1 MTRIP
6 STFRKSFLLSGAA
19 SGALLLTLS
28 AAPVMAQTTP
38 TAPADAGTPGS
49 AAVQTQSAPAD
60 AQANAESG
68 QDIVV
73 TGTIFRRTNTETPSP
88 VSVITAANIEARGLN
103 NTADVIQSIS
113 AGNGGSVPQGF
124 ANAFASGA
132 QGVSL
137 RGLST
142 NSTLVLFD
150 GLRPAYFPLADD
162 GQRSFVD
169 LNTIPGSVIDRV
181 ETLRD
186 GASSTYGADAVAG
199 VVNVI
204 LKKEIQGI
212 SGGVEAGASQRGD
225 AGQQRARLTVGYGSL
240 AEKGWN
246 FYVSG
251 EYQHQNSLMANQRG
265 FPFNTKNLSSIQ
277 TGGGY
282 TGANGNTN
290 FLAPNASAASSTT
303 AAVVRP
309 ATYTPGNIFSGVA
322 IPTSAGGTYQVLQ
335 QGGCAAALQPN
346 IAHSNVNGQYCEQDL
361 VNQYTQ
367 ILPDQTRFGGT
378 AHLTANIGS
387 KAQAYLTGTFY
398 ESVIRQQRAPSTV
411 RSNNPVYTYGL
422 VLPATL
428 SNGALNPQNP
438 YAATGQGALL
448 FYSFGDIPVTLKNT
462 SKTYRVAGGIDGKL
476 GADDAWGYT
485 LHGTYMRT
493 DLTQDRTGFINVAG
507 LTNAINTGSYNFAN
521 PQANSDAVRAQIA
534 PNQQSRAHSE
544 TAEIQG
550 IVTRSLFTLPGG
562 ALNVGVGGE
571 FRYENIY
578 DPNPNP
584 GAQFINI
591 NSFSAV
597 GHRYVTSGFFEV
609 NAPVLQQ
616 LEVNVS
622 GRYDHYS
629 TGFNRFSPKV
639 GAKFTPIR
647 QLAIRGTYSEGFRAP
662 SIPETSGNVIGF
674 VNYTPPAATQAAHG
688 GNSYVGQYSLGLN
701 SVGNPNLKPETS
713 RSFTGGVVFQ
723 PVRWLSLTVDYYNIH
738 KKDLIFNPADSTYAN
753 SYLNGGTLPAG
764 ITITPNPVDP
774 AFPGLTPTPAFVN
787 AAYINGQS
795 LQTSGIDGQISGSV
809 PLGHGIKFTSAL
821 EGTLILEYK
830 VNTGVNGVYDY
841 LGTLGPYN
849 TTSASGT
856 PRWRANWQNTLEAG
870 PFALTAT
877 TYFTSGYKGYAA
889 DYNGVGSCA
898 AAATPAS
905 TYLYNGDVS
914 RTTGPA
920 LQCTVKHF
928 LSVDLNG
935 TVKVNDKFSFYM
947 VVQNAFD
954 AKAPFDPN
962 TYGGNNYNPAWA
974 ASGIIGRAFKA
985 GANFK
990 F

>member
-1 MTRIP
+1 MIQKTVIAQKTR
-6 STFRKSFLLSGAA
+6 LLAGAA
-19 SGALLLTLS
+19 TSAVLLVLG
-28 AAPVMAQTTP
+28 AAPASAQTTP
-38 TAPADAGTPGS
+38 TSSADAVTPGS
-49 AAVQTQSAPAD
+49 AAVQTQAAPAD
-60 AQANAESG
+60 PKANSETG

-88 VSVITAANIEARGLN
+88 VSVITAANIAARGLN
-103 NTADVIQSIS
+103 TTADVIQSIS

-124 ANAFASGA
+124 ANGFASGA

-150 GLRPAYFPLADD
+150 GLRPAYYPLADD

-169 LNTIPGSVIDRV
+169 LNTIPGAIVDRV

-186 GASSTYGADAVAG
+186 GASSTYGADAVGG

-204 LKKEIQGI
+204 LKKEIRGV
-212 SGGVEAGASQRGD
+212 SGNVEGGLSERGD
-225 AGQQRARLTVGYGSL
+225 AGQQRARLTAGYGSL
-240 AEKGWN
+240 ADQGFN

-251 EYQHQNSLMANQRG
+251 EYQHQNALFANQRE
-265 FPFNTKNLSSIQ
+265 FPYNTKNLSSIQ
-277 TGGGY
+277 AGGGY

-290 FLAPNASAASSTT
+290 FLAPSTSSSSSTT

-309 ATYTPGNIFSGVA
+309 ATYTPGNIFSGVP
-322 IPTSAGGTYQVLQ
+322 IAGGKYQVLQ
-335 QGGCAAALQPN
+335 QGGCAGAAQPN

-361 VNQYTQ
+361 VNQYSQ

-378 AHLTANIGS
+378 AHLTVNVGAN
-387 KAQAYLTGTFY
+387 AQAYLTGTFY
-398 ESVIRQQRAPSTV
+398 ESIIFAQGTPSSL
-411 RSNNPVYTYGL
+411 RSNNPTYTYGL
-422 VLPATL
+422 VLPSTL
-428 SNGALNPQNP
+428 SNGTLNPQNP
-438 YAATGQGALL
+438 YAATGQGALI
-448 FYSFGDIPVTLKNT
+448 FYRFGDIAQTLKNT
-462 SKTYRVAGGIDGKL
+462 SQTYRIAGGIDGKF
-476 GADDAWGYT
+476 GSDGSWGYT
-485 LHGTYMRT
+485 LHGTYMGT
-493 DLTQDRTGFINVAG
+493 NLTQDRTGNINIAG
-507 LTNAINTGSYNFAN
+507 LTTAINTGAYNFVNPSAN
-521 PQANSDAVRAQIA
+521 TDAVRSLIS
-534 PNQQSRAHSE
+534 PNQQSKAHSE
-544 TAEIQG
+544 TAEVQG
-550 IVTRSLFTLPGG
+550 ILTHAFFDLPGG
-562 ALNVGVGGE
+562 PVNLGVGGE

-578 DPNPNP
+578 DPSPNP
-584 GAQFINI
+584 GSQFLDINA
-591 NSFSAV
+591 FSAV

-609 NAPVLQQ
+609 NAPVLKQ

-629 TGFNRFSPKV
+629 DGFNHFSPKV

-647 QLAIRGTYSEGFRAP
+647 QFAIRGTYSEGFRAP

-674 VNYTPPAATQAAHG
+674 VNYTPPAAVQAAHG
-688 GNSYVGQYSLGLN
+688 GNSYVGTYSLGLN

-713 RSFTGGVVFQ
+713 RSFTGGAVLQ

-753 SYLNGGTLPAG
+753 TYLAGGALPAG
-764 ITITPNPVDP
+764 ITITPNAADP
-774 AFPGLTPTPAFVN
+774 ANPGLRPTPAFVN

-795 LQTSGIDGQISGSV
+795 LQTSGIDGQISASV
-809 PLGHGIKFTSAL
+809 PLGHGIKLTSAL
-821 EGTLILEYK
+821 EGTLVLEYK

-849 TTSASGT
+849 TSSASGT

-870 PFALTAT
+870 PYSLTAT

-889 DYNGVGSCA
+889 DYNGVGSCDA
-898 AAATPAS
+898 GQTPAS

-914 RTTGPA
+914 RTVGGA

-935 TVKVNDKFSFYM
+935 SVKVNDKFTFYLI
-947 VVQNAFD
+947 VQNLFD
-954 AKAPFDPN
+954 AHAPFDPN

-974 ASGIIGRAFKA
+974 SSGIIGRAFKG
-985 GANFK
+985 GASFK